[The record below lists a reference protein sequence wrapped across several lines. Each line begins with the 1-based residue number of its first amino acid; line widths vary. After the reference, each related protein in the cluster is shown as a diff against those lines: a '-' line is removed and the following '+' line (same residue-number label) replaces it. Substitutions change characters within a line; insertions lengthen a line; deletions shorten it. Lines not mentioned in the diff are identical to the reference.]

1 MLYVVFFAPNLK
13 YVCICKV
20 CLGQDHLGQ
29 GLTAM
34 PFNQSSA
41 KLGVFLVR
49 YLRGGK
55 AV

>member
-1 MLYVVFFAPNLK
+1 M

-20 CLGQDHLGQ
+20 CLGEDFSGKGHLGQ

-41 KLGVFLVR
+41 KLEDFLVHR
-49 YLRGGK
+49 TCVVDSGLS
-55 AV
+55 